1 MIEVHNKLESMLRG
15 SHQSQLFDLK
25 ISEAVGLLL
34 HVRIPLDGFFSRNPA
49 IHRLMVGE
57 YPMYLK

>member
-34 HVRIPLDGFFSRNPA
+34 HVRIPLDGFFQEIQRFT
-49 IHRLMVGE
+49 G
-57 YPMYLK
+57 